1 MAFWHRI
8 QKSKLKTAYFQF
20 RRCYT
25 HLPHASFLNSTPKTC
40 PVVMPNPYSL
50 FHDRP
55 TNFLNSVRF
64 YAVPVQFQ
72 VKPKNEDDDIDGPRL
87 NDQVKA
93 RFVRLVGDDG
103 HSVVSRF
110 EALERAKTL
119 KLDLVEVDRN
129 ANPPVCKIMDYHKEM
144 YKKKESDKERAKSK
158 SEMTLR
164 KDVKEVRFSEKTESK
179 DLKMKSDMVK
189 KQMEKGYRVK
199 VKATGNADQAMLDAI
214 SRLSALIED
223 VCVVESGPHLTKKEA
238 YIVVRHIKYG
248 PAKKGAKKPKDA
260 AQSDVKAE
268 EGDVEPLTTNTSDS
282 EFPFS
287 PNRPEKSI
295 NNGNDPESP
304 PVLENRYKKVNHHV
318 ENKVQPTAQ
327 MPPAAVE
334 NRYIKAEP
342 RNRFQQP
349 TPNTGP
355 SPGPVPGTRDS
366 NRWSPPNLNQPRHVP
381 VSNTGPGP
389 GPGPRDA
396 NRWTPPNL
404 NQPRHAPVDIN
415 FNPNINSPPGSR
427 NSMPSRDDINKNP
440 RGPNTTSPGYG
451 IFSRDA

>member
-8 QKSKLKTAYFQF
+8 EKSKLKTAYFQF

-25 HLPHASFLNSTPKTC
+25 NLNHASFSNSTPITR
-40 PVVMPNPYSL
+40 PMVMPNPYSL
-50 FHDRP
+50 FHHRP

-93 RFVRLVGDDG
+93 RYVRLVRDDG
-103 HSVVSRF
+103 EHSVVSRF

-119 KLDLVEVDRN
+119 KLDLVEVDRM

-144 YKKKESDKERAKSK
+144 YKKKESNKERAKSK

-179 DLKMKSDMVK
+179 DLKMKSDLVR

-199 VKATGNADQAMLDAI
+199 VKATGNADEAMLDAI

-248 PAKKGAKKPKDA
+248 PAKKGAKKSKDA
-260 AQSDVKAE
+260 AQLDAKAE

-295 NNGNDPESP
+295 NNGNDPESL
-304 PVLENRYKKVNHHV
+304 PVLENRYTKVNHRV

-327 MPPAAVE
+327 VPPAVVENRYIKAEPRNRFQQSNAQVPPAVVE

-349 TPNTGP
+349 TPNT
-355 SPGPVPGTRDS
+355 
-366 NRWSPPNLNQPRHVP
+366 
-381 VSNTGPGP
+381 GP

-440 RGPNTTSPGYG
+440 RSPNTTRGPNTTSPGYG